1 MAQPRQMQASL
12 CKQIVVQLLQMLIH
26 FREFHA
32 CICRQDRLDRQSP
45 LNHEQQ
51 HSGAVL
57 TAGQG
62 YRMEQ
67 LLFFRLIAHTHS
79 VSFHLGM

>member
-1 MAQPRQMQASL
+1 M
-12 CKQIVVQLLQMLIH
+12 
-26 FREFHA
+26 
-32 CICRQDRLDRQSP
+32 DRQPS

-67 LLFFRLIAHTHS
+67 ILFFRLIAHTHS
-79 VSFHLGM
+79 VSFQFGM

>member
-1 MAQPRQMQASL
+1 MQASL

-26 FREFHA
+26 FRKFHA
-32 CICRQDRLDRQSP
+32 RICRQDRMDRQSP

>member
-1 MAQPRQMQASL
+1 
-12 CKQIVVQLLQMLIH
+12 MLIH

-32 CICRQDRLDRQSP
+32 RICCQDRINRQSS

-51 HSGAVL
+51 HGGAVFA
-57 TAGQG
+57 AGQG

-67 LLFFRLIAHTHS
+67 ILFFRLIAHTHS
-79 VSFHLGM
+79 VSFQFGM

>member
-1 MAQPRQMQASL
+1 MPVSA
-12 CKQIVVQLLQMLIH
+12 V
-26 FREFHA
+26 
-32 CICRQDRLDRQSP
+32 QDRLDRQSP